1 MEKIDQQI
9 EAFFGSE
16 GDSPLS
22 ACLNELGTLPSEAH
36 MSKAFCVFSAFDLL
50 AQFYRGELKKG
61 QSAKRLKKYWE
72 KYTSLNNTQLELLYR
87 FRNAVIHSF
96 GQHAFDKR
104 TKREFRFL
112 IDNGQSQTITAKT
125 KTVVCVNVE
134 KLENQ
139 LVKAISAYREDLTD
153 KKHLRENFNTVY
165 RRIGVLFDSGPN
177 GSSAEQ

>member
-16 GDSPLS
+16 GNSPLN
-22 ACLNELGTLPSEAH
+22 ACLKELRTLPPGTH
-36 MSKAFCVFSAFDLL
+36 MSEAFCVFSAFDLL
-50 AQFYRGELKKG
+50 AQFYRGELKKS

-72 KYTSLNNTQLELLYR
+72 KYTSLNNDQLELLYQ

-112 IDNGQSQTITAKT
+112 IDNGQSPTITGKS
-125 KTVVCVNVE
+125 KTVITVNMK
-134 KLENQ
+134 KLEE
-139 LVKAISAYREDLTD
+139 LLEKSISAYHEDLTD
-153 KKHLRENFNTVY
+153 KKHLREKFNTVY
-165 RRIGVLFDSGPN
+165 RRIGVLFDPGPN
-177 GSSAEQ
+177 SGSTE